1 MRYPSLLLFVA
12 VVFLWAVGCGTPAP
26 REVQISLTE
35 FSFAPDQIESKSG
48 EHLRLVLTNAG
59 KLSHRF
65 VSEDM
70 KASRDVAAGIT
81 EIVDVV
87 APGAK
92 GIYAFTCDVP
102 GHEQAGMR
110 GQLEVK

>member
-1 MRYPSLLLFVA
+1 MRYLSFLPLIALVLLWTA
-12 VVFLWAVGCGTPAP
+12 GCGTPTV
-26 REVQISLTE
+26 REVKISLTE
-35 FSFAPDQIESKSG
+35 FSFTPAQIEAKSG